1 MLLTASD
8 LASITSHIHDWV
20 LFLLRLH
27 PFILPGVICPLIS
40 CSVLGT
46 YGPGESLFQYLIILP
61 FHTVHGG
68 SQGKN
73 TEVVCHSLLQ
83 WTTFYQICLQEVQ
96 QIRGLAFLLWP
107 NSLHPQEISALNSLS
122 EEA

>member
-1 MLLTASD
+1 MDLTILLFTASD
-8 LASITSHIHDWV
+8 LASVTSHIHNWV
-20 LFLLRLH
+20 LFLLWLH

-83 WTTFYQICLQEVQ
+83 WTTILSDLSTMTCLSWV
-96 QIRGLAFLLWP
+96 
-107 NSLHPQEISALNSLS
+107 ALRAWLGFIELNKAVVLV
-122 EEA
+122 